1 MIPLIGTAPAP
12 GAMPAPEPAGPP
24 APTRASDRSEAPAA
38 ADTRVTSLGTAAV
51 EQAAETVAVP
61 ADPQPSLS
69 PPDPDA
75 PTGPPPA
82 FEASLLDRQREAG
95 ITLPTDGPD
104 PVLPFIPQ
112 GPSDKTDPPAPA
124 APYDVPPAAAERAES
139 DVATVRRIE
148 TPYDTAT
155 VDVAR

>member
-1 MIPLIGTAPAP
+1 MIPLTG
-12 GAMPAPEPAGPP
+12 P
-24 APTRASDRSEAPAA
+24 APTPFAAPTPETNVDAARPAERSEAPSA
-38 ADTRVTSLGTAAV
+38 ADTRITPLGVVAPEQPAETAAV
-51 EQAAETVAVP
+51 PQ
-61 ADPQPSLS
+61 DPRPDLS

-95 ITLPTDGPD
+95 ISTPPSEPD
-104 PVLPFIPQ
+104 PVLPFIPT
-112 GPSDKTDPPAPA
+112 GSATPAEEPA
-124 APYDVPPAAAERAES
+124 AGDPYDVPPAPLERAES
-139 DVATVRRIE
+139 DLAAVRRIE

>member
-12 GAMPAPEPAGPP
+12 GATPAPEPAGPP
-24 APTRASDRSEAPAA
+24 APVRNDARAEAPAA
-38 ADTRVTSLGTAAV
+38 PDTRLTAQGAKAP
-51 EQAAETVAVP
+51 EQPDPSADLA
-61 ADPQPSLS
+61 ADPRPSLS

-95 ITLPTDGPD
+95 ITQPADDAD
-104 PVLPFIPQ
+104 PVLPFVPQ
-112 GPSDKTDPPAPA
+112 GPDSEAKTPGSGA
-124 APYDVPPAAAERAES
+124 AYDVPPAPVERTEA